1 MKTTRYFDEQV
12 LRKRPY
18 VERDW
23 CVEVIARPLRRETQP
38 DGRLRFWGEVRLPGE
53 AQRRVLRVVTL
64 KDGETVHNAF
74 LDRDFRRDDA

>member
-1 MKTTRYFDEQV
+1 VKTTRYFDEQV

-53 AQRRVLRVVTL
+53 AQTRVLRVVTL